1 MCGPRSDRQFMN
13 AMQRFKER
21 TGRPFPT
28 HGEVIKVAVALGYRK
43 LIDDA
48 PPAVFDQDAS
58 LILFPKMEHDA

>member
-1 MCGPRSDRQFMN
+1 MN

-21 TGRPFPT
+21 TGRPFPS

-48 PPAVFDQDAS
+48 SPAVFDQDAR
-58 LILFPKMEHDA
+58 LVLFPKGEDGA